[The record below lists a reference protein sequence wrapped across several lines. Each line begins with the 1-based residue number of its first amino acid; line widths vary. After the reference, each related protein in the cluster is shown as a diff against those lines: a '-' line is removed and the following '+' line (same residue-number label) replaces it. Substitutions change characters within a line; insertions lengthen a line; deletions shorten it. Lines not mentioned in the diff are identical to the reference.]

1 MARLATGPRK
11 RQSGRYSVWPW
22 CEAATR
28 NGNLAR
34 KGSKELNNKNIL
46 FSFANYQT
54 FPKRVAIEGPETG
67 SGQFRTVLNCSIIQ
81 KLEKILRYRRYILW
95 NAVFTCYILCVFFNE
110 QIVLF
115 RIFQI
120 TETYAFLPREAV
132 TRFLMG
138 CLDCQ
143 RRPRSLSPPAP
154 LGLPHGTTGRSRSP
168 TILPNGF
175 HQLAPLP
182 GKPLDHHLTKNGI
195 REKSTKNWEN
205 EIDAS
210 QPALKISFTD
220 GLAAFDTTGERSLRY
235 LNPSQDMFSER
246 TNTNGI
252 DLTNTLHP
260 IPNGISPNKI
270 GLFESGL
277 SAFRSVRK
285 DVNKEDIFDFNNSE
299 EIDTGEAKT
308 EPYIS
313 GKSSHSTIESQRVEI
328 KADRKDE
335 QQNCEVIK
343 KICAKTSQEEAIQVS
358 EKPKKKPAEKEAQRK
373 PYNPLDV
380 CNLTSKDPPKSRT
393 PPKKRLHPIFNKI
406 EENGVESRS
415 FSKAWSPSMQSMFSP
430 HRLSTEGLGSNQ
442 KAFLHGVEIDYSVP
456 ITTTYLK
463 HMRSLGYSAE
473 ESMKISNKVGF

>member
-1 MARLATGPRK
+1 M
-11 RQSGRYSVWPW
+11 
-22 CEAATR
+22 
-28 NGNLAR
+28 N
-34 KGSKELNNKNIL
+34 
-46 FSFANYQT
+46 F
-54 FPKRVAIEGPETG
+54 
-67 SGQFRTVLNCSIIQ
+67 II
-81 KLEKILRYRRYILW
+81 
-95 NAVFTCYILCVFFNE
+95 F
-110 QIVLF
+110 
-115 RIFQI
+115 FQI

-154 LGLPHGTTGRSRSP
+154 LGLPPGTPGRSRSP
-168 TILPNGF
+168 TIPPNGF

-182 GKPLDHHLTKNGI
+182 AKPLDHHLTKNGI
-195 REKSTKNWEN
+195 HEISTKNWEN

-210 QPALKISFTD
+210 QPALKLSFTD

-235 LNPSQDMFSER
+235 LNPSQDMFSS

-252 DLTNTLHP
+252 DLTHTLHTM
-260 IPNGISPNKI
+260 PNGISPNKI
-270 GLFESGL
+270 GLIESGL

-313 GKSSHSTIESQRVEI
+313 GKSSHSIIDSQRVEI
-328 KADRKDE
+328 KAEKKDE
-335 QQNCEVIK
+335 QPHCEASKESFV
-343 KICAKTSQEEAIQVS
+343 KTSQDEVIIVS
-358 EKPKKKPAEKEAQRK
+358 EKPKKKPAEKEAPRK

-393 PPKKRLHPIFNKI
+393 PPKKRLNPIFNKI
-406 EENGVESRS
+406 EENGVESKG

-463 HMRSLGYSAE
+463 HMRSLGYSTE
-473 ESMKISNKVGF
+473 ESMKISNKVGHF